1 MPFSKLHIVGNALMI
16 VGSTVVYSCAI
27 KGSWR
32 WTLAGIAIG
41 TLGGVA
47 LLMAPSP
54 FDDVNSA
61 KRGAK

>member
-1 MPFSKLHIVGNALMI
+1 MPFSKLHIAGNTLI
-16 VGSTVVYSCAI
+16 VVGSTVVYSCAV

-47 LLMAPSP
+47 LLMAPWP
-54 FDDVNSA
+54 FDDANSA